1 MSCDFVVRVALV
13 DGRTYARRTAKC
25 LYSSRPMYILV
36 GRERVLGRVA
46 FKISVGF
53 AAGALILLAIS
64 LYLSNR
70 FLEDQQRLAET
81 GDLRGAT
88 NKVQWAARLDPFSP
102 APLSAEAYLELRQ
115 GRPEAAANAFD
126 RAIRRDPNN
135 YRNYEA
141 LGNLQRQ
148 QLDDPEAA
156 VESYREALSHNPY
169 AATLISRLGEALVA
183 TEDLEEA
190 KGQYEWLYERGR
202 IPLRDLYTLGKVQMR
217 LDEPE
222 EAIETFDEARERAE
236 TELESSDEQQQD
248 QKQEFLESLDLATAD
263 ALVVQRSYAEARDY
277 LAQSEAE
284 QAPAVLALLDEDPE
298 AYRRSVFDA
307 PIN

>member
-1 MSCDFVVRVALV
+1 
-13 DGRTYARRTAKC
+13 
-25 LYSSRPMYILV
+25 MYILV
-36 GRERVLGRVA
+36 GRERVLGRVV
-46 FKISVGF
+46 FRISVGF
-53 AAGALILLAIS
+53 AAGALILLAVS

-70 FLEDQQRLAET
+70 FLEDQLRLAET

-88 NKVQWAARLDPFSP
+88 NKVEWAAWLDPFSS
-102 APLSAEAYLELRQ
+102 APLSSEGYLELRQ

-126 RAIRRDPNN
+126 RAIRRDPYN
-135 YRNYEA
+135 YKNHEA
-141 LGNLQRQ
+141 LANLQRQ

-156 VESYREALSHNPY
+156 VESYREALSRNPH
-169 AATLISRLGEALVA
+169 ASTLVSRLADALVA
-183 TEDLEEA
+183 TGDLEGA
-190 KGQYEWLYERGR
+190 RTQYEWLYERER

-222 EAIETFDEARERAE
+222 KAIETFEEARERAE
-236 TELESSDEQQQD
+236 AELESSDEQQED
-248 QKQEFLESLDLATAD
+248 QKRAFLESLDLATAD
-263 ALVVQRSYAEARDY
+263 ALVVQRSYDEARDY

-307 PIN
+307 SIN

>member
-1 MSCDFVVRVALV
+1 
-13 DGRTYARRTAKC
+13 
-25 LYSSRPMYILV
+25 MYILV
-36 GRERVLGRVA
+36 GRERVLTSAVFR
-46 FKISVGF
+46 ISVGF
-53 AAGALILLAIS
+53 AAGALILLAVS

-70 FLEDQQRLAET
+70 FLEDQQWLAET
-81 GDLRGAT
+81 GDLQGAT
-88 NKVQWAARLDPFSP
+88 DKVEWAARLDPFSP

-115 GRPEAAANAFD
+115 GQPEAAANAFD
-126 RAIRRDPNN
+126 RAIRRDPTN

-156 VESYREALSHNPY
+156 VESYREALSRNPY

-183 TEDLEEA
+183 TGNLEEA
-190 KGQYEWLYERGR
+190 KTQYEWLHDRGRGR

-222 EAIETFDEARERAE
+222 EAIETFEEARERAE
-236 TELESSDEQQQD
+236 AELESSGEQQD

-263 ALVVQRSYAEARDY
+263 ALVVQRSYDEASDY

-307 PIN
+307 PIT

>member
-1 MSCDFVVRVALV
+1 
-13 DGRTYARRTAKC
+13 
-25 LYSSRPMYILV
+25 MYILV
-36 GRERVLGRVA
+36 GREQVLARVV

-53 AAGALILLAIS
+53 AAGALILLAVS

-70 FLEDQQRLAET
+70 LLEDHQRLAET

-88 NKVQWAARLDPFSP
+88 NKVEWAARLDPFSP
-102 APLSAEAYLELRQ
+102 APLSSEAYLELRQ
-115 GRPEAAANAFD
+115 GRPEAAANAFE

-169 AATLISRLGEALVA
+169 AATLTSRLGGALVA
-183 TEDLEEA
+183 TGDLEEA
-190 KGQYEWLYERGR
+190 RTRYEWLYERGR
-202 IPLRDLYTLGKVQMR
+202 IPIRDLYTLGKVQMR

-222 EAIETFDEARERAE
+222 EAIETLEEARGRAE
-236 TELESSDEQQQD
+236 AELGSSDEQQQD
-248 QKQEFLESLDLATAD
+248 QKQEFLDSLDLATAD
-263 ALVVQRSYAEARDY
+263 ALVLQRSYGEARDY

>member
-1 MSCDFVVRVALV
+1 
-13 DGRTYARRTAKC
+13 
-25 LYSSRPMYILV
+25 MYILV
-36 GRERVLGRVA
+36 GRERVLTSAVFR
-46 FKISVGF
+46 ISVGF
-53 AAGALILLAIS
+53 ASGALILLAVS

-70 FLEDQQRLAET
+70 FLEDQQWLAET
-81 GDLRGAT
+81 GDLQGARG
-88 NKVQWAARLDPFSP
+88 KVEWAARLDPLSP

-115 GRPEAAANAFD
+115 GQPEAAANAFD

-156 VESYREALSHNPY
+156 VESYREALSRNPY

-183 TEDLEEA
+183 TGDLEEA
-190 KGQYEWLYERGR
+190 KTQYEWLHERGRGR

-222 EAIETFDEARERAE
+222 EAIETFEEARERAE
-236 TELESSDEQQQD
+236 AELESSDEQQQD
-248 QKQEFLESLDLATAD
+248 QQQEFLESLDLATAD
-263 ALVVQRSYAEARDY
+263 ALVVQRSYDEARDY

-298 AYRRSVFDA
+298 AYRKSVFDA
-307 PIN
+307 PIT

>member
-1 MSCDFVVRVALV
+1 M
-13 DGRTYARRTAKC
+13 
-25 LYSSRPMYILV
+25 YSSRPMYILV
-36 GRERVLGRVA
+36 GRERVLARVV

-53 AAGALILLAIS
+53 AAGALILLAVS

-70 FLEDQQRLAET
+70 FLEDQLRLAEI

-88 NKVQWAARLDPFSP
+88 NKVEWAARLDPFSP
-102 APLSAEAYLELRQ
+102 APLSSEGYLELRQ

-126 RAIRRDPNN
+126 RAIRRDPYN
-135 YRNYEA
+135 YKTHEA
-141 LGNLQRQ
+141 LADLQRQ

-156 VESYREALSHNPY
+156 VESYREALSRNPN
-169 AATLISRLGEALVA
+169 AATLVSRLADALVA
-183 TEDLEEA
+183 AGDLEGA
-190 KGQYEWLYERGR
+190 RAQYEWLYERER

-222 EAIETFDEARERAE
+222 KAIETFEEARERAE
-236 TELESSDEQQQD
+236 AELESSDEQQED
-248 QKQEFLESLDLATAD
+248 QKRAFLESLDLATAD
-263 ALVVQRSYAEARDY
+263 ALVVQRSYDEARDY

-307 PIN
+307 SIN